1 MNAVGTI
8 SKLLKDLEIEFELK
22 EEQKSIIKA
31 IINRVDDFCRFN
43 HVHFRIKYRPK
54 EFATSCL
61 KVICIWKWPP
71 IWQDWSQLI
80 STSENRVKARNA
92 TVFSPFTLRSK
103 AIFIH
108 PFSDFSVTTRIV
120 RLGITSGSRLRLQRV
135 GTDGPRKTE
144 VNNR

>member
-1 MNAVGTI
+1 MNAVGAI

-31 IINRVDDFCRFN
+31 IINREDDFCRFT

-71 IWQDWSQLI
+71 IWQDLSQRI
-80 STSENRVKARNA
+80 STSENTVKARNA
-92 TVFSPFTLRSK
+92 TVFSPFTLRVRPYLSIRSV
-103 AIFIH
+103 IFLL
-108 PFSDFSVTTRIV
+108 PQELCDWVSQAGRVYRYSV
-120 RLGITSGSRLRLQRV
+120 
-135 GTDGPRKTE
+135 
-144 VNNR
+144 